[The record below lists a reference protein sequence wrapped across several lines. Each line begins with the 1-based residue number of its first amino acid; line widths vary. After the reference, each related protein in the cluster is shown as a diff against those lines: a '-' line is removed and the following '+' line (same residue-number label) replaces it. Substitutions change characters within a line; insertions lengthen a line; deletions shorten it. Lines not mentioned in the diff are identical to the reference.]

1 MARPIERQPAHR
13 IDIIFQFAHA
23 FAGVRVDPGEILRI
37 ISGKDQ
43 AFRPNPL
50 KRAIERDNAALE
62 AAKRSLEKG
71 AVTPSYGPWRED
83 IIKLLN
89 DALATELVC
98 TLRYKRHYFTA
109 KGLASPKIAEEFLV
123 HANEETAHG
132 DMIAER
138 IVQLGGEPDFQP
150 TTLVER
156 SHADYDASTDL
167 QAMIRANLVAERVA
181 IEAYSQMIRLIG
193 DKDSTTRRIL
203 ESILSQEQEHADE
216 LSDWLTD

>member
-1 MARPIERQPAHR
+1 MSITTF
-13 IDIIFQFAHA
+13 DT
-23 FAGVRVDPGEILRI
+23 AGSREATAVGSSRLELDT
-37 ISGKDQ
+37 
-43 AFRPNPL
+43 
-50 KRAIERDNAALE
+50 AALE

-89 DALATELVC
+89 GALATEIVC

-132 DMIAER
+132 DMLAER
-138 IVQLGGEPDFQP
+138 IVQLGGEPDFAP
-150 TTLVER
+150 TTLTSR
-156 SHADYDASTDL
+156 SHADYDESLDL
-167 QAMIRANLVAERVA
+167 QAMIRANLIAERVA
-181 IEAYSQMIRLIG
+181 IEAYGQMIKLIG

-203 ESILSQEQEHADE
+203 ESILAQEQEHADE
-216 LSDWLTD
+216 LSDWLTP